1 MSSALRRRLGR
12 LYSTFATL
20 VVAALLAVAVVA
32 AWHFYQEEH
41 LRARLMAEGQPVTV
55 QIERAD
61 RQSRQV
67 WDALGNFV
75 YAGFQYQ
82 GRPYEVRCVSS
93 PTRWLAAGERLE
105 LRYLAGPDV
114 FGQPRAAPPVRRRPG
129 VSRLISW
136 SALPDFTPETL
147 ALLLVALVAGALF
160 FVGSGLLASLTGW
173 WVFSALARPVGAVVL
188 AAGAVFFTYDTAQYY
203 RYAAALRR
211 EGRHLAVAVLRAEQY
226 ADRQTTRSNS
236 YDFRTYTYTAAFRHR
251 GQEREVAIEQA
262 DYARLTAGDPRLNVR
277 YDTARNDFIAD
288 GYSPRWLPL
297 VLPLFFW
304 GLLGWALWPSAAH
317 PPVVEPART

>member
-1 MSSALRRRLGR
+1 M
-12 LYSTFATL
+12 
-20 VVAALLAVAVVA
+20 
-32 AWHFYQEEH
+32 
-41 LRARLMAEGQPVTV
+41 
-55 QIERAD
+55 
-61 RQSRQV
+61 
-67 WDALGNFV
+67 
-75 YAGFQYQ
+75 
-82 GRPYEVRCVSS
+82 
-93 PTRWLAAGERLE
+93 
-105 LRYLAGPDV
+105 
-114 FGQPRAAPPVRRRPG
+114 
-129 VSRLISW
+129 SRLISW

-147 ALLLVALVAGALF
+147 ALLLVALAGALF

-173 WVFSALARPVGAVVL
+173 RVFSALARPVGAVVL

-211 EGRHLAVAVLRAEQY
+211 EGRPLTVAVLRAEQH

-236 YDFRTYTYTAAFRHR
+236 YDFRTYTYTATFRHR

-262 DYARLTAGDPRLNVR
+262 DYARLTAGDPRLNVC

-304 GLLGWALWPSAAH
+304 GLLGWALWPAAAR